1 VVFRLLSNKSSI
13 ESVNASSAIDFRW
26 NTCFTVSCRKCL
38 SADYTQSHLYSAEPL
53 LFDLIQWNS
62 YENEQVAYVEK
73 KHPLFDRLLTHVEEE
88 KKQLVASKDDIVLY
102 IRYYGNADMDI
113 IVENAAQKIQ
123 KLADS

>member
-1 VVFRLLSNKSSI
+1 M
-13 ESVNASSAIDFRW
+13 
-26 NTCFTVSCRKCL
+26 
-38 SADYTQSHLYSAEPL
+38 
-53 LFDLIQWNS
+53 FDLIQWNS

-73 KHPLFDRLLTHVEEE
+73 KHLLFDRLLTHVEEE
-88 KKQLVASKDDIVLY
+88 KKQLVASKDDKVLY